1 MRSSRTLRTAAA
13 ATAVMAV
20 ATLGIASTASATI
33 PDATLAT
40 LNPGPLASK
49 AGANGKLACPN
60 WSDCYEVTTRFIK
73 VAQTDPSESGGD
85 EIYALPMWGILDGM
99 GLDPDPNADGTKDF
113 FRVNITK
120 STFRPWNSGSNL
132 GSQWVDREA
141 TTWIPLFD
149 RPGSARH
156 AKNFVFT
163 DRVIPMSGKQFTP
176 TEGLLFTNNFAE
188 HDGTPESVTDR
199 LYLESARD
207 FQGQLQRNSTVG
219 RAAVRSASYGVG
231 DAISAAGAYATK
243 TFPDIAK
250 VVAAAGSE
258 GATLLKKE
266 GQPNITN
273 LIDSTVNLVSSLS
286 QLDADDPGEQVT
298 TFIPFSELAAPG
310 KLGKEQQ
317 FTITGK
323 TDPDDLLN
331 TGEVKAV
338 LGVKLVK
345 VKSGTGKPPWINYTA
360 APAPAPATSASTS
373 ASPSAAPRPSAV
385 AGKLTVTGTVRPSFD
400 GALTA
405 GQKFPITQGT
415 FSAVN
420 RSNAA
425 ATIMVVS
432 SVVYCPAA
440 NSGVSTCIPGGTI
453 NATGGTNVPK
463 GATVT
468 LGGSGGTAGTV
479 PAAQVGKYAVLVSKA
494 VNKTTQEVLATSIS
508 VGTPI
513 VAAAAAAP
521 AASPSSSPS
530 VSASAPA
537 SATTF
542 IAAAPVAGDCA
553 RISGTQATA
562 KTCPTMTVVGGGNA
576 KASSKIKVTAGTYDT
591 GVQRATRQVFLYSCT
606 AQDRA
611 TCTQIGFGV
620 NVDTNGEYIFDLA
633 TLGGASLVG
642 KYIHAES
649 YVQNPSTFVGLG
661 TFHATPKF
669 IGVNP

>member
-1 MRSSRTLRTAAA
+1 MRTSQIGRTVILATAALA
-13 ATAVMAV
+13 ITATAF
-20 ATLGIASTASATI
+20 ASSASATI

-49 AGANGKLACPN
+49 AGANGKLACPS

-132 GSQWVDREA
+132 GSQWVDRKA
-141 TTWIPLFD
+141 KTWIPLFE

-163 DRVIPMSGKQFTP
+163 DRVIPMSGKKFAA

-231 DAISAAGAYATK
+231 DAFSAAGTYLDN

-250 VVAAAGSE
+250 VVAAVGSE
-258 GATLLKKE
+258 GATLLKKD

-345 VKSGTGKPPWINYTA
+345 VKSGTGKPPWINYTEE
-360 APAPAPATSASTS
+360 PAPAASVS
-373 ASPSAAPRPSAV
+373 ASPSASASARPSAA
-385 AGKLTVTGTVRPSFD
+385 AGKLTVTGTVRPAFN

-440 NSGVSTCIPGGTI
+440 NSGVSTCAAGGTI

-513 VAAAAAAP
+513 VGAAAAP
-521 AASPSSSPS
+521 AASASATP
-530 VSASAPA
+530 SASAA
-537 SATTF
+537 AATLV
-542 IAAAPVAGDCA
+542 AAAPVAGDCP

-611 TCTQIGFGV
+611 TCSQIGYGA
-620 NVDTNGEYIFDLA
+620 NVEANGEYTFDLA
-633 TLGGASLVG
+633 ALGGASLVG
-642 KYIHAES
+642 KYVHAES

-661 TFHATPKF
+661 TFNATPKF